1 MNDEDPD
8 DDRYSMA
15 TIGDIFTDA
24 LKPYAEEDRRIFET
38 NSPKWVAD
46 VERMLTSRNEKEA
59 AATFRGLLDTDG
71 GMQKMRETLVRFSS
85 RHKTKWSRPKDL
97 QLLQDELRA
106 VFTMISSIRQR
117 AIVPLMEHSA
127 FSVATAERDGRAPFG
142 PSVYANIHYAVLET
156 ELALESMQD
165 FTSMV
170 TQVVGPDRGGRSS
183 PVAKEFPAPLDW
195 LARSLAY
202 DWLDAGRNFRKQDAV
217 IYLQILRAMNEV
229 ITDDE
234 DLPRGGKDLL
244 AHARKATRDQ
254 KPKQ

>member
-1 MNDEDPD
+1 MNDEDSD
-8 DDRYSMA
+8 DDRFSMA
-15 TIGDIFTDA
+15 AVGDIFADA
-24 LKPYAEEDRRIFET
+24 LKPYAEEDQRIFDT
-38 NSPKWVAD
+38 SSPKWVAD
-46 VERMLTSRNEKEA
+46 VERMLASRNEKEA
-59 AATFRGLLDTDG
+59 AATFRRFLDADG

-85 RHKTKWSRPKDL
+85 RHKIKWSRQKDL

-106 VFTMISSIRQR
+106 VFTMISGIRQR
-117 AIVPLMEHSA
+117 AVLPLMEHSA
-127 FSVATAERDGRAPFG
+127 FSVATAEQDGEAPFG
-142 PSVYANIHYAVLET
+142 PSVYAAIHYAVLET
-156 ELALESMQD
+156 EQSLESMQD

-170 TQVVGPDRGGRSS
+170 MRMVGPDRGGRSS

-202 DWLDAGRNFRKQDAV
+202 DWQDAGRNFRKHDAV
-217 IYLQILRAMNEV
+217 IYLHILRAINEV

-244 AHARKATRDQ
+244 AHARKVTRSL